1 MEDLSRRT
9 FLRGALLAG
18 AGAVG
23 AGALT
28 ACAPQTTE
36 SKSAGA
42 SAAADDATVNG
53 DYPWPVNPPEI
64 AAEDVEEEVSADIII
79 VGLGIAG
86 VAAARSAVE
95 EGASII
101 AFEKSEKPNVRSG
114 DFAIMGGETMK
125 RWGRENIVD
134 IDEACDHEVE
144 EGSYF
149 PKRSIYTK
157 WAKHSGEAFD
167 WYLEAVPDI
176 YYAESSIAEIP
187 DGVEQYITPYFVPLP
202 DGYDFTK
209 EAFPCYPSSVSCYPD
224 QKFIFEANW
233 DMVVGTG
240 LMDAR
245 FGHFAEKLEK
255 DGDRVSTV
263 YARNAE
269 TGKYVKAT
277 ASKGVILATGE
288 YSSNPEFLKFFCPA
302 TVENEIQVWWPDMD
316 VEGKPVNQ
324 GDGLKLGNWVGA
336 AVQQHHAP
344 MIHWMGGTY
353 GGTGMDMSPV
363 GTAPFLY
370 LNKDGKRFTNEDIPG
385 QQMQNQ
391 IENQPGR
398 MLFQFFDGNWAEQW
412 ASFPIK
418 HGKATYQ
425 MESPTGR
432 VEATASPSDYIS
444 QTNIDL
450 AVEAG
455 VLLKADTL
463 DELLTL
469 CKEKGLDIENAKASI
484 ERYNELAKAGK
495 DEDFDKIASRLF
507 PVETA
512 PFYATPC
519 RQGDMLVCIGGLVSD
534 EECHVFDEEKRVI
547 PGFYVAG
554 NVQGNRFAVQYPI
567 AFKGVS
573 HSMALYYGYVAGKN
587 AVAGA

>member
-1 MEDLSRRT
+1 M
-9 FLRGALLAG
+9 
-18 AGAVG
+18 
-23 AGALT
+23 
-28 ACAPQTTE
+28 
-36 SKSAGA
+36 
-42 SAAADDATVNG
+42 
-53 DYPWPVNPPEI
+53 
-64 AAEDVEEEVSADIII
+64 
-79 VGLGIAG
+79 
-86 VAAARSAVE
+86 
-95 EGASII
+95 
-101 AFEKSEKPNVRSG
+101 
-114 DFAIMGGETMK
+114 
-125 RWGRENIVD
+125 
-134 IDEACDHEVE
+134 
-144 EGSYF
+144 
-149 PKRSIYTK
+149 
-157 WAKHSGEAFD
+157 
-167 WYLEAVPDI
+167 PDI

-324 GDGLKLGNWVGA
+324 GDGLKRLARGGA

-463 DELLTL
+463 DEL
-469 CKEKGLDIENAKASI
+469 AKQIGCDAAVLKATV
-484 ERYNELAKAGK
+484 ERYNGMCEAG
-495 DEDFDKIASRLF
+495 EDTDYYKK
-507 PVETA
+507 PVFLTPVKEG
-512 PFYATPC
+512 PFYALKVGPA
-519 RQGDMLVCIGGLVSD
+519 LLAIPGGLRTNVD
-534 EECHVFDEEKRVI
+534 FQCLDAEGKAIE
-547 PGFYVAG
+547 GLYALG
-554 NVQGNRFAVQYPI
+554 NVQGDICAVDYPI
-567 AFKGVS
+567 NVAGNS
-573 HSMALYYGYVAGKN
+573 HGRCITYGYVLGHELAQ
-587 AVAGA
+587 A